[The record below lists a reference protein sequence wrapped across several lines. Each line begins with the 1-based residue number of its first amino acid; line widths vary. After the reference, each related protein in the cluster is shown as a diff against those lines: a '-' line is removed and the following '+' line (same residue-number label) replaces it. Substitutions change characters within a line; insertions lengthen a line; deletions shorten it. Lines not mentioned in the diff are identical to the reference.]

1 MSKHKRLV
9 YIVAGFLYGLLLVVL
24 GFFAS
29 GADRGTYIFIS
40 LAAFPY
46 GIGLLFWPAE
56 AFLAADWKSA
66 ISNSLLIA
74 VLLTHYT
81 VLYIYLQKWWLAELP
96 RIKLTYDAAPEYII
110 LPVVLLIAWQVFIWV
125 TIVRG
130 LILQKTP
137 KA

>member
-1 MSKHKRLV
+1 M
-9 YIVAGFLYGLLLVVL
+9 YTTAGFLYGLLLAVL
-24 GFFAS
+24 GFLAT
-29 GADRGTYIFIS
+29 GGDRGTSLFIL

-56 AFLAADWKSA
+56 AFLAADSKSA
-66 ISNSLLIA
+66 FLNNLLIA

-81 VLYIYLQKWWLAELP
+81 VLYMYLQKWWLAELP
-96 RIKLTYDAAPEYII
+96 RIKLTYDAAPEYVI
-110 LPVVLLIAWQVFIWV
+110 LPIVMLIAWQVFIWV

-130 LILQKTP
+130 LVLRKTP